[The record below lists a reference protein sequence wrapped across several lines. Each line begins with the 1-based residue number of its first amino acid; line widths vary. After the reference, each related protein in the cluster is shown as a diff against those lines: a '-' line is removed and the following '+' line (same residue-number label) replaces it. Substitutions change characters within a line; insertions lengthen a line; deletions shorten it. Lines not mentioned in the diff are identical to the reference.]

1 MDFESQIAFLQRRL
15 NFAMTARDAWR
26 AIGKQENYLTACSS
40 VEQLARQLDELEKSQ
55 DASACADTAH
65 SHRPGVI

>member
-40 VEQLARQLDELEKSQ
+40 VEQLTRQIDELSKSHNGT
-55 DASACADTAH
+55 ACAGTAH
-65 SHRPGVI
+65 SPRPEVI

>member
-1 MDFESQIAFLQRRL
+1 MDFESQLAILQRRL

-40 VEQLARQLDELEKSQ
+40 VEQLARQLDELSKSQ
-55 DASACADTAH
+55 DGPVRVETPH
-65 SHRPGVI
+65 SGRREVT